1 MYGEWWIE
9 TRKRPPKPYKPPR
22 HTVAGELVADGMHGW
37 TLETIG
43 SLTDE
48 PMWSYMTKR
57 VVDSEDELVTIR
69 GTDSAGRS
77 YSLLGCY
84 DIQSITQFASIR
96 DGVQRWGVSAIVE
109 GSGIW
114 VDPDTMVD
122 EVAVS
127 FRDLAA
133 WATDVGSSPFDFDT
147 DAKVATFRWDGFSDK
162 SQVQDCE
169 VELNHRFSWSHSD
182 RRFVADASATLKISD
197 TLEIQQLAERWIR
210 PLNDLMSL
218 LAMRPSFPTVIRAS
232 LAERFGQ
239 EHPTKVDV
247 RIPQP
252 LDEIDEDDPE
262 QGFAK
267 RQLEMLATRVALED
281 AGVTFGRLLE
291 GWFAARGCD
300 KRRVAFERLADAQ
313 AKTSGFWFDDS
324 LLHACI
330 SFESFHA
337 ARFDG
342 GVPEDADTTKI
353 LTGLQDA
360 VPDSHKEALAY
371 RLRTTRYKS
380 FPERLREIAQ
390 SCGDTGRAIL
400 GAYPNL
406 DADINKFRNRA
417 AHTSTAPRD
426 VTGQIDVVIAS
437 QWLLRHS
444 SLQAL
449 GISTDDC
456 DALIIPNFT
465 FKQHLRRLTARHT
478 TDTT

>member
-9 TRKRPPKPYKPPR
+9 TRKRPPKPYKPPQ
-22 HTVAGELVADGMHGW
+22 HTVAGELMADGMHGW

-43 SLTDE
+43 SLTAE
-48 PMWSYMTKR
+48 PMWSYMTKQ
-57 VVDSEDELVTIR
+57 VVNSEDELVTIR
-69 GTDSAGRS
+69 GTDSVGRS

-84 DIQSITQFASIR
+84 DTQSITQTASIR
-96 DGVQRWGVSAIVE
+96 DGVQRWAVSTIVE
-109 GSGIW
+109 GHGIW
-114 VDPDTMVD
+114 VDPDSAVN
-122 EVAVS
+122 EISVS

-133 WATDVGSSPFDFDT
+133 WATDVRNAPFDFDM
-147 DAKVATFRWDGFSDK
+147 DAKVATFRWDENADK
-162 SQVQDCE
+162 SQIQDCE
-169 VELNHRFSWSHSD
+169 VALSHRFSWSHSD

-197 TLEIQQLAERWIR
+197 TLEIQQIAERWIR

-232 LAERFGQ
+232 LVERFGQ
-239 EHPTKVDV
+239 GRPIEIDV
-247 RIPQP
+247 RIPLP
-252 LDEIDEDDPE
+252 LDEIDEDDSE
-262 QGFAK
+262 EGFGK
-267 RQLEMLATRVALED
+267 RQLEMLATRVALGE
-281 AGVTFGRLLE
+281 AGVTFEALLG

-300 KRRVAFERLADAQ
+300 KLRVAFERLADSQ

-337 ARFDG
+337 ANFDG
-342 GVPEDADTTKI
+342 GVAEDVDTAEI
-353 LTGLQDA
+353 LTRLQEA

-371 RLRTTRYKS
+371 RLRTTREKS
-380 FPERLREIAQ
+380 FPARLAEIAQ

-400 GAYPNL
+400 EAYPNL
-406 DADINKFRNRA
+406 IADINKFRRRA
-417 AHTSTAPRD
+417 AHTSTTPRD
-426 VTGQIDVVIAS
+426 AAGQIDVLIGS

-449 GISTDDC
+449 GISTGDC
-456 DALIIPNFT
+456 DAILLPNFT
-465 FKQHLRRLTARHT
+465 FKQHLRRLKARHA